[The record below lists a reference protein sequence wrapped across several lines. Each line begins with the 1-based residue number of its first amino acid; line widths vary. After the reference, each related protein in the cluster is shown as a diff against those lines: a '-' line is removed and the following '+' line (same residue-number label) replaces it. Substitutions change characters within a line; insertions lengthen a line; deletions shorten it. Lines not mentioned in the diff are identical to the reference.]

1 MSKKSIHDKIKVDM
15 VEGLITEKG
24 EFIPEKEKKKKNKEV
39 RNLSPEQIKK
49 AKERGEYDER
59 ER

>member
-24 EFIPEKEKKKKNKEV
+24 EFIPLEQFLKEDDEWFEKNK
-39 RNLSPEQIKK
+39 IKVL
-49 AKERGEYDER
+49 
-59 ER
+59 

>member
-24 EFIPEKEKKKKNKEV
+24 EFIPEK
-39 RNLSPEQIKK
+39 
-49 AKERGEYDER
+49 
-59 ER
+59 

>member
-24 EFIPEKEKKKKNKEV
+24 EFIPEKGISVKNKEADGKAC
-39 RNLSPEQIKK
+39 RLIFHTTYRKIAINL
-49 AKERGEYDER
+49 
-59 ER
+59 